1 MRLKLTTAVTVL
13 ALAAA
18 GGVAAATVVVYS
30 NDFSSRTKFR
40 SVQKFDGGKQ
50 CRKFWRNRKTFGV
63 EVKKGPLQCDFRTP
77 VSGDSKGPDHELD
90 ATATVLK
97 STANA
102 ARRLAYVGVAVRADE
117 SSRYELRV
125 YPHTRQWEVRRRP
138 DNAEFPLRGTN
149 QGIAPIN
156 KRNRLRLR
164 AFGNR
169 VTATVNDAT
178 VVPGI
183 ADPDPG
189 DLNGRKTLLVAGSGG
204 NSGKSAE
211 ASFRE
216 VRVRLP

>member
-30 NDFSSRTKFR
+30 NDFSNRTKFR
-40 SVQKFDGGKQ
+40 AVQKFEGGKP
-50 CRKFWRNRKTFGV
+50 CRKFWRDRKAFGV

-77 VSGDSKGPDHELD
+77 VSGDSKVPDHEME
-90 ATATVLK
+90 ANVTVLK

-102 ARRLAYVGVAVRADE
+102 VRRLAYVGVAIRADE

-125 YPHTRQWEVRRRP
+125 YPHTRQWELRRRP
-138 DNAEFPLRGTN
+138 DNGEFPIRGTD
-149 QGIAPIN
+149 QGISPIN
-156 KRNRLRLR
+156 KQNRLRLR

-169 VTATVNDAT
+169 ITAIVNDVT
-178 VVPGI
+178 VVPAV
-183 ADPDPG
+183 ADPEPG
-189 DLNGRKTLLVAGSGG
+189 DLNGRRTLLVAGSGA

-211 ASFRE
+211 ASFKD
-216 VRVRLP
+216 VRIRLP